1 MAKKRKKKKKSYQG
15 YLYLF
20 LFLVILALAGYF
32 VFTHYNIKLVPKEE
46 SQALQ
51 VKELETKQS
60 VDGVIAEAIKLLGIP
75 QRLYSHRIKK
85 DAVYFYIG
93 INKNEMDLNF
103 ANLVISGKVEE
114 NGGEIISG
122 EEIGDGWKQI
132 LTFKDPQD
140 EQLYKV
146 VIYYAESAEYDEKK
160 AQMAIVV
167 DDFGYFAGKL
177 LEDFNELHPH
187 LTYSILPG
195 LSHSQE
201 VMQKAAATGHE
212 TIIHI
217 PMEPISYPKADPGK
231 NAIFVQLSEKE
242 IIKRVQNYIDEL
254 PLCKGANNHMGSL
267 ATADKDVMTVVLKVL
282 KDNDKYFIDSRTTSS
297 SVAYDTAQH
306 LLMPSLENQM
316 FLDSPDISDK
326 TLNTKV
332 RRVKKLVEQKDKFV
346 IITHC
351 TNREKYEYLK
361 EFLRRIKKL
370 DVEIVPASK
379 LLHNKWAEIS

>member
-1 MAKKRKKKKKSYQG
+1 
-15 YLYLF
+15 
-20 LFLVILALAGYF
+20 
-32 VFTHYNIKLVPKEE
+32 
-46 SQALQ
+46 
-51 VKELETKQS
+51 
-60 VDGVIAEAIKLLGIP
+60 
-75 QRLYSHRIKK
+75 
-85 DAVYFYIG
+85 
-93 INKNEMDLNF
+93 
-103 ANLVISGKVEE
+103 
-114 NGGEIISG
+114 
-122 EEIGDGWKQI
+122 
-132 LTFKDPQD
+132 
-140 EQLYKV
+140 
-146 VIYYAESAEYDEKK
+146 
-160 AQMAIVV
+160 
-167 DDFGYFAGKL
+167 
-177 LEDFNELHPH
+177 
-187 LTYSILPG
+187 
-195 LSHSQE
+195 
-201 VMQKAAATGHE
+201 
-212 TIIHI
+212 
-217 PMEPISYPKADPGK
+217 
-231 NAIFVQLSEKE
+231 
-242 IIKRVQNYIDEL
+242 
-254 PLCKGANNHMGSL
+254 MGSL